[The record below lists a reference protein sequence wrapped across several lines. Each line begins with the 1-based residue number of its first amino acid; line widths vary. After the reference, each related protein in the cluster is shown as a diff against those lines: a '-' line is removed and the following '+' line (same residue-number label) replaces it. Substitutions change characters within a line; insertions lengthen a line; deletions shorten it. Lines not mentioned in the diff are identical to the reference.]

1 VGYGYVPSYEWY
13 VFPLPI
19 YPSAYPS
26 SHANDMI
33 IGGLSTSTD
42 SNASVVAKPVAAK
55 IVSTGWPISRT
66 GSGHFDPSRDPRLLY
81 L

>member
-1 VGYGYVPSYEWY
+1 MGDGYLSPDAWY
-13 VFPLPI
+13 VFRLSVI
-19 YPSAYPS
+19 
-26 SHANDMI
+26 DMELTTC

-42 SNASVVAKPVAAK
+42 SNAGSVVGAPVAAK